1 MVKEN
6 MENVLMNIGGVN
18 IYVSDKNYTH
28 FNSLPKSKQ
37 EAIKQMVTLKLLQEK
52 YDK

>member
-28 FNSLPKSKQ
+28 FNSLPKSQQ
-37 EAIKQMVTLKLLQEK
+37 EAIKQMMTLKLLQEK
-52 YDK
+52 YDN

>member
-28 FNSLPKSKQ
+28 FNSLPKSQQ
-37 EAIKQMVTLKLLQEK
+37 EAVKQLMILKMLQNE
-52 YDK
+52 YDQ